1 MVAAGVRG
9 KAVRRKKTARKKV
22 GARKKTAKKKV
33 VKKKAGARKK
43 TTKKKIV
50 KKKAGARKKTAKKK
64 VVKKKAGARKKTA
77 KKKVV
82 KKKTAS
88 SEVAEVTSEASGFP
102 EALAVEQEAPVVEE
116 VVEEVVA
123 EQALVADEEVPDF
136 DVAAP
141 SAVAI
146 LPAQEPPPTE
156 GASAAI
162 SDLIGDVEHYFRRA
176 GVGVIRVDW
185 GELRVGDRVHFRGHS
200 TDFCQEVERMEV
212 EHQEIEVAR
221 SGDRVGIKV
230 DERVRIHDQVFR
242 IGG

>member
-9 KAVRRKKTARKKV
+9 KAVRRAVRGKKTARKKAS
-22 GARKKTAKKKV
+22 ARKKTARQKVAKKRTAV
-33 VKKKAGARKK
+33 VKPAPKKAVAAELAARE
-43 TTKKKIV
+43 
-50 KKKAGARKKTAKKK
+50 TAP
-64 VVKKKAGARKKTA
+64 
-77 KKKVV
+77 
-82 KKKTAS
+82 
-88 SEVAEVTSEASGFP
+88 SEVADVTAEPSGSP
-102 EALAVEQEAPVVEE
+102 EALAVVQGAPAVEE
-116 VVEEVVA
+116 QV
-123 EQALVADEEVPDF
+123 LVAGEEVPDF
-136 DVAAP
+136 DVAAL

-156 GASAAI
+156 GASAAV